1 MWTAWSRRRCAAADR
16 RLCCGDVVAAA
27 PSVTASQRRR
37 HDGAG
42 DSDGGWSC
50 RVRRARGLHLHIVRR
65 RAISSWWLGRAACAV
80 SIVGAV
86 SGHGLYFHMRCSSS
100 RHTRPPRCAWASAS
114 NGFAL
119 AISSCKLTLF
129 VVIQVYM
136 FKLPRHLKLADI
148 VRRYSGANW
157 FLYMLL
163 FWAD

>member
-1 MWTAWSRRRCAAADR
+1 MRS
-16 RLCCGDVVAAA
+16 LVLVV
-27 PSVTASQRRR
+27 SNNYRY
-37 HDGAG
+37 GARMDDQG
-42 DSDGGWSC
+42 
-50 RVRRARGLHLHIVRR
+50 
-65 RAISSWWLGRAACAV
+65 
-80 SIVGAV
+80 
-86 SGHGLYFHMRCSSS
+86 
-100 RHTRPPRCAWASAS
+100 PS

-163 FWAD
+163 F